1 MSRKKKTKNLICQ
14 NKNEK
19 KTDAPPPIKK
29 KKKKTFAHSKN
40 NRVNRVHRLGKT
52 RCHCQNNRSAQISR
66 QHAIPNE
73 TL

>member
-29 KKKKTFAHSKN
+29 EEENFCS
-40 NRVNRVHRLGKT
+40 
-52 RCHCQNNRSAQISR
+52 
-66 QHAIPNE
+66 
-73 TL
+73 